1 MKPGIHA
8 YFDEATNTVSYLV
21 GDPTARVAAIIDPVL
36 DFDRRSG
43 RTATLAADQI
53 LKQARELDWRIVWI
67 LETHAHADHLSAG
80 NYLRQATGAP
90 IAIGARIT
98 EVQTIFQ
105 TIFAMADLVPDG
117 SAFDRLLADGDR
129 IALGA
134 LEIEVMH
141 TPGHTPACVSY
152 RIGDDVFVGDTLF
165 MPDSGSARCDFPG
178 GSARTLFRSIRS
190 LLSLPAETPNRYS
203 GSPASPVAFRVQTHD
218 PALFFQ
224 PFAAYIGVAGSPVME
239 INGGLPFG
247 PGRST
252 RRLHIA
258 TSTSFD
264 LPAVRMICWNFRH
277 RRPRLL
283 TSARCRG
290 SMAATGESGHKGSAA
305 DPQNGFER
313 DRT

>member
-190 LLSLPAETPNRYS
+190 LLSLPAETRLWLCHDYKAPGRDHF
-203 GSPASPVAFRVQTHD
+203 AWQTTVAAERAANTHVRD
-218 PALFFQ
+218 GISEDAFVALREARDAKLEIPAL
-224 PFAAYIGVAGSPVME
+224 
-239 INGGLPFG
+239 L
-247 PGRST
+247 
-252 RRLHIA
+252 
-258 TSTSFD
+258 
-264 LPAVRMICWNFRH
+264 LPAIQVNVRAGAM
-277 RRPRLL
+277 PPP
-283 TSARCRG
+283 
-290 SMAATGESGHKGSAA
+290 ES
-305 DPQNGFER
+305 NGISYLKLPLNRF
-313 DRT
+313 